1 MPEHNEN
8 MSRRTSQPAPKA
20 RSYRDAPHSPLTLAQ
35 LRKGTC
41 WVWAYC
47 QGREC
52 YRGVPLALAPYIIRW
67 GADASSD
74 LLRRSFR
81 CTVCAGKG
89 ATLMMPSHVGG
100 FGLAPFPSKRAEN
113 DLFAGD

>member
-1 MPEHNEN
+1 MQEQNANMP
-8 MSRRTSQPAPKA
+8 RRTSQPPPKA
-20 RSYRDAPHSPLTLAQ
+20 RPYRDPPRPPLTLAQ
-35 LRKGTC
+35 LRKVTC

-47 QGREC
+47 QGRQC
-52 YRGVPLALAPYIIRW
+52 YRGVPLALAPFIIRW
-67 GADASSD
+67 GETASSD

-81 CTVCAGKG
+81 CTVCGAKG